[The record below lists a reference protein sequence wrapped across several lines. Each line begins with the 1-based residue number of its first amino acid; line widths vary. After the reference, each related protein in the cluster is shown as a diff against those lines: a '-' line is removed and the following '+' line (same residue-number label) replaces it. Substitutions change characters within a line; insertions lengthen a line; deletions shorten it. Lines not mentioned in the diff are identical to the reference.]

1 MIYADLES
9 NLIPEKNG
17 KQNSDESYTNKY
29 QNHVGCSY
37 RYKLTCV
44 DNQLSKSF
52 SSQLVQNA
60 TQKFVTSLAKESN
73 IVVAWWKIF
82 LIKNLLRLKK
92 ITKILKALQNV
103 GFVII
108 ILPKTMLQ

>member
-1 MIYADLES
+1 MIYADFEN

-29 QNHVGCSY
+29 QNHIGCSY
-37 RYKLTCV
+37 RYILKYV

-52 SSQLVQNA
+52 SSQLIQNA

-73 IVVAWWKIF
+73 FVV
-82 LIKNLLRLKK
+82 
-92 ITKILKALQNV
+92 V
-103 GFVII
+103 
-108 ILPKTMLQ
+108 

>member
-44 DNQLSKSF
+44 DNQLSK
-52 SSQLVQNA
+52 
-60 TQKFVTSLAKESN
+60 
-73 IVVAWWKIF
+73 
-82 LIKNLLRLKK
+82 
-92 ITKILKALQNV
+92 
-103 GFVII
+103 
-108 ILPKTMLQ
+108 